1 MADGVVKLTA
11 TLPACANFM
20 FSARIPDTALAN
32 GRLYRNATMSY
43 ELPEAYPKQQK
54 GSFEVGGRI
63 TVHVRPS
70 GPARF
75 IIQRGGPNGIAWFD
89 TS

>member
-1 MADGVVKLTA
+1 MIDGVVKLTV
-11 TLPACANFM
+11 TLPACAYFY
-20 FSARIPDTALAN
+20 FPPPIRDKAFAN

-43 ELPEAYPKQQK
+43 ELPEAYPERKW
-54 GSFEVGGRI
+54 SFDLRSI

-75 IIQRGGPNGIAWFD
+75 IIQHGGPNGVAWFD
-89 TS
+89 TP